1 MNTTAPKA
9 TTDPNNITVRLP
21 DDLNEF
27 VEKLAA
33 EMCNN
38 RAGIVRLALTKL
50 RASVSVAEAGKA
62 QREEAA
68 A

>member
-1 MNTTAPKA
+1 MNATAQKPIS
-9 TTDPNNITVRLP
+9 DPNNITVRLP

-33 EMCNN
+33 DMCNN
-38 RAGIVRLALTKL
+38 KAGIVRLALTKL
-50 RASVSVAEAGKA
+50 RASLAVPAEP

-68 A
+68 